1 MTSHRRSQRKRS
13 PASGGGSG
21 TVRIIGG
28 AWRGRRLR
36 VADAP
41 GLRPSGDRA
50 RETLFNWMQPHLQ
63 GARCADLFAGTGA
76 LGFEAASR
84 GAREV
89 FLIERSRPLAAMLSE
104 SAELLQAG
112 QIEVVN
118 ADALEWLE
126 SRPRSSLDIIFI
138 DPPFETDLAPR
149 ALEKLAAT
157 GCLAPGALVYLELPR
172 RDQAISPKGFV
183 QLREKG
189 IGEVRLELLEWR
201 LRYNVRPFD

>member
-1 MTSHRRSQRKRS
+1 MTSHRKSQQKRN

-28 AWRGRRLR
+28 AWRGRRLP

-50 RETLFNWMQPHLQ
+50 RETLFNWLQPHLQ
-63 GARCADLFAGTGA
+63 GARCADLFAGSGA
-76 LGFEAASR
+76 LGFEAASH

-104 SAELLQAG
+104 SVQLLQAG

-126 SRPRSSLDIIFI
+126 SRPRSSLDIAFI
-138 DPPFETDLAPR
+138 DPPFETDLAQR
-149 ALEKLAAT
+149 ALEKLAET
-157 GCLAPGALVYLELPR
+157 GSLTPGALVYLESPR
-172 RDQAISPKGFV
+172 RDQAIPQQGFV
-183 QLREKG
+183 RVQEKG
-189 IGEVRLELLEWR
+189 IGEVRLELLEW
-201 LRYNVRPFD
+201 NGEG